1 MSRPVASFR
10 IPAIGVLLLALGPC
24 AHAQFFLRV
33 TDNGPVPYL
42 KGIVLHQQVG
52 NLKAGDL
59 VDFAI
64 SDWNGDGRP
73 DILAGSG
80 YGDLV
85 LFPRRET
92 GILGS
97 PAAMLPVPLEFEA
110 YQYPRNPASP
120 ELADWNGDGKLD
132 VILGSGGEVYAYLRQ
147 GDALG
152 AGTLLRTDGGESL
165 GAAIRRFSGTPA
177 PGQLAPCVADF
188 DGDGLPDLLLG
199 DEAGRV
205 WWVKNV
211 GSAGQ
216 PALSSPRPLAAG
228 GQAIKVPARA
238 RVTVGDV
245 DGDGILDL
253 IVADALG
260 DVFLYRG
267 TKDGLA
273 PQAPLLGQNPV
284 GVPGDVDALR
294 DLCPRLANWDH
305 KGSRDLL
312 LADRR
317 GFIALCKNDG
327 HGRFALEGYLQQENA
342 PVSVGRCAAPTLAD
356 WNGDRKPDLVCG
368 GEDGYVTV
376 FDNVGTKPGE
386 LLFAPGKRV
395 MVDGRPLMA
404 RPGPGDGGQQL
415 RYSWPRVADMDGD
428 GRLDLLLGGGCG
440 EVDLYLNDGRLRNT
454 GALKTG
460 RFTITAPGI
469 TTPTPLDWGNS
480 GRMDIILGSRAI
492 PGASPV
498 AGGSFDLPH
507 GGVVYYENSAAR
519 PGQPP
524 TYLKGAALDFFFAK
538 PDHHS
543 PVHDAGYL
551 RPQTLDPLDWGG
563 SQAKQ
568 YLVLTAA
575 GAMVFTSDADRV
587 GYPFFFLT
595 GPASTPTVSP
605 SPVPP
610 PMLLPPVYSC
620 TAAALTPGQPAGV
633 LVGTEAYGIVCYYPR
648 DAFGG

>member
-1 MSRPVASFR
+1 MSRPAASLR
-10 IPAIGVLLLALGPC
+10 IPAICALLLALGSC

-33 TDNGPVPYL
+33 TESGPVPYL
-42 KGIVLHQQVG
+42 KGIVLRQQVG

-59 VDFAI
+59 VDFAVA
-64 SDWNGDGRP
+64 DWNGDGRP
-73 DILAGSG
+73 DIIAGSG

-92 GILGS
+92 GILGP

-120 ELADWNGDGKLD
+120 ELADWNGDGKPD
-132 VILGSGGEVYAYLRQ
+132 VILGSGGEVYVYLRQ

-152 AGTLLRTDGGESL
+152 AGTVLRTDGGESL
-165 GAAIRRFSGTPA
+165 GAAIRRFSPANA

-188 DGDGLPDLLLG
+188 DGDGLPDLLIG
-199 DEAGRV
+199 DDAGQV

-211 GSAGQ
+211 GAAGQ
-216 PALSSPRPLAAG
+216 PILASPRPLAAG
-228 GQAIKVPARA
+228 GQALKVPARA
-238 RVTVGDV
+238 RVAVGDV

-253 IVADALG
+253 VVADALG
-260 DVFLYRG
+260 EVLLYHG
-267 TKDGLA
+267 TKEGLA
-273 PQAPLLGQNPV
+273 PPVPLLGQNPV

-294 DLCPRLANWDH
+294 DLCPRLADWDH
-305 KGSRDLL
+305 KGSLDLL
-312 LADRR
+312 LSDRR
-317 GFIALCKNDG
+317 GFILLCRNDG
-327 HGRFALEGYLQQENA
+327 HGRLAPQGYLQQENA
-342 PVSVGRCAAPTLAD
+342 PVSVGRCATPTFAD

-376 FDNVGTKPGE
+376 FDNVGRPGE

-404 RPGPGDGGQQL
+404 RPGPGEAGQRL

-428 GRLDLLLGGGCG
+428 GRLDLLLGGACG
-440 EVDLYLNDGRLRNT
+440 EVDLYLNDGRLRST

-480 GRMDIILGSRAI
+480 GRMDILLGSRAI
-492 PGASPV
+492 PGAPDAPRSP
-498 AGGSFDLPH
+498 FELPH
-507 GGVVYYENSAAR
+507 GGIVYYENSAAR
-519 PGQPP
+519 PGTPP
-524 TYLKGAALDFFFAK
+524 TYLKGAALDFFLAK

-563 SQAKQ
+563 AQVKQ
-568 YLVLTAA
+568 CLVLTTA
-575 GAMVFTSDADRV
+575 GAMVFSSDADRV
-587 GYPFFFLT
+587 GYPSFFLT
-595 GPASTPTVSP
+595 GPADAPQ
-605 SPVPP
+605 PVLLPP
-610 PMLLPPVYSC
+610 VLLPPVYSC
-620 TAAALTPGQPAGV
+620 TAASLTPDQRAGV
-633 LVGTEAYGIVCYYPR
+633 LVGTEAYGIVCYYPP